1 MGRERTRVAFT
12 SLWKGEEDVT
22 ARGGGH
28 CEGPAEVGLTTL
40 VTNHRRVH
48 GVLTTLTKNQHRTD
62 VGLATLD
69 DKAMQC

>member
-48 GVLTTLTKNQHRTD
+48 GVLITLTRS
-62 VGLATLD
+62 
-69 DKAMQC
+69 